1 MLYCNLLLPHL
12 PPLNANGS
20 QTGSDQRERFADGVD
35 YTPLAS
41 LPQNQQEW
49 WVVPTLI
56 PVPGGETTVFPARVI
71 RDHVDE
77 VVGCLT
83 SQAENIFCQAGINF
97 CSQKMSGIGD
107 LVTQLFLTYH
117 TDSWWGLRVRG
128 GVIFP
133 TGKKASHIKNI
144 FQQPIGNNG
153 HFELQLG
160 AEFLVDTSHFSAM
173 IYFLESH
180 AFKRRESVAPAFVGN
195 CIKNI
200 GLCSTADISW
210 DGVSAGILTDIKN
223 LGYCG
228 KFDLLLGYKAD
239 IKSHDYVN
247 YSGTQAKNVLGN
259 FQTLDAHV
267 LALKSQRQT
276 HTFQAQ
282 LQYRFW
288 RALRLDG
295 GVEYTFA
302 GKTAPVVC
310 SGNIGLSALF

>member
-1 MLYCNLLLPHL
+1 M
-12 PPLNANGS
+12 
-20 QTGSDQRERFADGVD
+20 
-35 YTPLAS
+35 
-41 LPQNQQEW
+41 
-49 WVVPTLI
+49 
-56 PVPGGETTVFPARVI
+56 
-71 RDHVDE
+71 
-77 VVGCLT
+77 
-83 SQAENIFCQAGINF
+83 
-97 CSQKMSGIGD
+97 
-107 LVTQLFLTYH
+107 
-117 TDSWWGLRVRG
+117 RG

-144 FQQPIGNNG
+144 FQQPLGNNG

-160 AEFLVDTSHFSAM
+160 AEFLVDTARFSAM

-180 AFKRRESVAPAFVGN
+180 AFKRRESVAPTFVGN
-195 CIKNI
+195 CVKNI

-239 IKSHDYVN
+239 IKSHDYID
-247 YSGTQAKNVLGN
+247 YCGARAKNVLGN
-259 FQTLDAHV
+259 FQTLDPHV
-267 LALKSQRQT
+267 LALKSQRQM
-276 HTFQAQ
+276 HIFQAQ
-282 LQYRFW
+282 LQYRFL

-302 GKTAPVVC
+302 GKTAPVIC